1 MPLENLISEIIRKR
15 KATADIPKK
24 SVDYFNC
31 LESKIYKLKDLQESI
46 LKLSTTSSMVVQQLY
61 QIDFQA
67 ILDSIAQERK
77 VWENLWQRLNR
88 DTINIGVVGLA
99 RQGKSTFLQNV
110 AGLTNEED
118 EDIIPSSDRLHFT
131 TVKSNIYHHEGET
144 FAKVYFHSES
154 SFIQE
159 VIRPYYQELGFE
171 NIQTNKLY
179 LFKLLLLLIKR
190 KVSF

>member
-24 SVDYFNC
+24 SLDYFNC

-46 LKLSTTSSMVVQQLY
+46 LKLSTASSMGVQQLY
-61 QIDFQA
+61 QINFQA
-67 ILDSIAQERK
+67 ILDSIAQQRK

-110 AGLTNEED
+110 AGLTDEED
-118 EDIIPSSDRLHFT
+118 EGIIPSSDRLPCT
-131 TVKSNIYHHEGET
+131 TVQSNIYHHEGET

-154 SFIQE
+154 SFIE
-159 VIRPYYQELGFE
+159 EIITPYYQELGFE
-171 NIQTNKLY
+171 NIPKN
-179 LFKLLLLLIKR
+179 IN
-190 KVSF
+190 